1 MAKSLT
7 QMAANIVAAQAS
19 HVSMSAD
26 EMDAALKKVFEA
38 LNQIKVIEET
48 PAGEAVDDELARLR
62 ANPMKSIQRTYVI
75 NLEDGSKYKQITAKT
90 LAKFGLT
97 AREYRKKWGFS
108 ARQPLSSKALSA
120 KRRKVAKDLGLADKL
135 AAARMARS
143 KAAAEKKAAPAKKKK
158 AAPAKKKKAAP
169 AKKKKAAPAKK
180 KKAAP
185 AKKKKAAPAKK
196 KKAAPAKKKKRTVA
210 KKKRAP
216 AKKKKAPAKK
226 KRAPAKKKKAASK
239 RKKA

>member
-48 PAGEAVDDELARLR
+48 PAGEAIDDELARLR

-143 KAAAEKKAAPAKKKK
+143 KAAVEKKAAAE
-158 AAPAKKKKAAP
+158 
-169 AKKKKAAPAKK
+169 

>member
-7 QMAANIVAAQAS
+7 QMAADIVAAQAS

-38 LNQIKVIEET
+38 LNQIKIIEET

-62 ANPMKSIQRTYVI
+62 ANPIKSIQRTYVI
-75 NLEDGSKYKQITAKT
+75 NLEDGSKYKQLTAKT

-108 ARQPLSSKALSA
+108 ARQPLSSKSLSA
-120 KRRKVAKDLGLADKL
+120 QRRKVAKDLGLADKL
-135 AAARMARS
+135 AAARMAKS
-143 KAAAEKKAAPAKKKK
+143 KSAAKKK
-158 AAPAKKKKAAP
+158 AAPAA
-169 AKKKKAAPAKK
+169 
-180 KKAAP
+180 
-185 AKKKKAAPAKK
+185 K
-196 KKAAPAKKKKRTVA
+196 KKAAPAKKKKRAVA

-216 AKKKKAPAKK
+216 ARKKIAPVKK
-226 KRAPAKKKKAASK
+226 KRAPARKKKAASK

>member
-62 ANPMKSIQRTYVI
+62 ANPIKSIQRTYVI

-108 ARQPLSSKALSA
+108 ARQPLSAKALSA

-135 AAARMARS
+135 AAARLARS
-143 KAAAEKKAAPAKKKK
+143 KTAAERKAAPATEGKAMPAKKKKAAPVKKKKAAPAKKKAAVAKKK

-180 KKAAP
+180 K
-185 AKKKKAAPAKK
+185 
-196 KKAAPAKKKKRTVA
+196 
-210 KKKRAP
+210 RAP

-226 KRAPAKKKKAASK
+226 KKAASK
-239 RKKA
+239 RKKG

>member
-7 QMAANIVAAQAS
+7 QMAADIVAAQAS

-26 EMDAALKKVFEA
+26 EMNAALKKVFEA

-143 KAAAEKKAAPAKKKK
+143 KAAAER
-158 AAPAKKKKAAP
+158 
-169 AKKKKAAPAKK
+169 
-180 KKAAP
+180 
-185 AKKKKAAPAKK
+185 KAAPAKK

-226 KRAPAKKKKAASK
+226 KKAASK

>member
-62 ANPMKSIQRTYVI
+62 ANPMKSIQRTHVI

-158 AAPAKKKKAAP
+158 RA
-169 AKKKKAAPAKK
+169 
-180 KKAAP
+180 
-185 AKKKKAAPAKK
+185 
-196 KKAAPAKKKKRTVA
+196 VA

>member
-7 QMAANIVAAQAS
+7 QMAADIVAAQAS

-97 AREYRKKWGFS
+97 AREYRKKWGLPDDYPMVAPKYAAQRS
-108 ARQPLSSKALSA
+108 ELA
-120 KRRKVAKDLGLADKL
+120 KKIGLGKGAAGRRRGRK
-135 AAARMARS
+135 
-143 KAAAEKKAAPAKKKK
+143 KAAA
-158 AAPAKKKKAAP
+158 
-169 AKKKKAAPAKK
+169 
-180 KKAAP
+180 
-185 AKKKKAAPAKK
+185 
-196 KKAAPAKKKKRTVA
+196 
-210 KKKRAP
+210 
-216 AKKKKAPAKK
+216 
-226 KRAPAKKKKAASK
+226 
-239 RKKA
+239 

>member
-1 MAKSLT
+1 MRRLSMAKSLT

-38 LNQIKVIEET
+38 LKQIKVIEET

-120 KRRKVAKDLGLADKL
+120 KRRKVAKDLGLGDKL

-143 KAAAEKKAAPAKKKK
+143 KAAVE
-158 AAPAKKKKAAP
+158 
-169 AKKKKAAPAKK
+169 
-180 KKAAP
+180 
-185 AKKKKAAPAKK
+185 KKAAPAKK

-239 RKKA
+239 RKKG

>member
-7 QMAANIVAAQAS
+7 QMAADIVAAQAS

-26 EMDAALKKVFEA
+26 EMNAALKKVFEA

-108 ARQPLSSKALSA
+108 ARQPLSAKALSA

-143 KAAAEKKAAPAKKKK
+143 KAAAEN
-158 AAPAKKKKAAP
+158 
-169 AKKKKAAPAKK
+169 KAAPAKK

-196 KKAAPAKKKKRTVA
+196 KKAAPAKKKKRAVA

-226 KRAPAKKKKAASK
+226 KRAASK

>member
-7 QMAANIVAAQAS
+7 QMAADIVAAQAS

-26 EMDAALKKVFEA
+26 EMDEALKKVFEA
-38 LNQIKVIEET
+38 LNQIKALEET

-62 ANPMKSIQRTYVI
+62 ANPIKSIQRTYVI
-75 NLEDGSKYKQITAKT
+75 NLEDGSKYKQLTAKT

-97 AREYRKKWGFS
+97 AKEYRKKWGFS
-108 ARQPLSSKALSA
+108 ARQPLSAKSLSA

-143 KAAAEKKAAPAKKKK
+143 EAAA
-158 AAPAKKKKAAP
+158 
-169 AKKKKAAPAKK
+169 K

-210 KKKRAP
+210 KKKKAP
-216 AKKKKAPAKK
+216 AKKKK
-226 KRAPAKKKKAASK
+226 APAKKKKAASK

>member
-158 AAPAKKKKAAP
+158 AT
-169 AKKKKAAPAKK
+169 
-180 KKAAP
+180 P

-196 KKAAPAKKKKRTVA
+196 KKAAPAKKKKRAVA

>member
-7 QMAANIVAAQAS
+7 QMAADIVAAQAS

-26 EMDAALKKVFEA
+26 EMDEALKKVFEA
-38 LNQIKVIEET
+38 LNQIKAIEET
-48 PAGEAVDDELARLR
+48 PAGEAVDEELARLR
-62 ANPMKSIQRTYVI
+62 TNPIKSIQRTYVI
-75 NLEDGSKYKQITAKT
+75 NLEDGSMYKQLTAKT

-108 ARQPLSSKALSA
+108 ARQPLSAKSLSA

-143 KAAAEKKAAPAKKKK
+143 KAAAKKRAAPAKKKK

-169 AKKKKAAPAKK
+169 AKKKKASPAKK

-185 AKKKKAAPAKK
+185 AKKKKA
-196 KKAAPAKKKKRTVA
+196 
-210 KKKRAP
+210 
-216 AKKKKAPAKK
+216 
-226 KRAPAKKKKAASK
+226 PAKKKKAASK

>member
-7 QMAANIVAAQAS
+7 QMAADIVAAQAS

-135 AAARMARS
+135 AAARLARS
-143 KAAAEKKAAPAKKKK
+143 KAAVE
-158 AAPAKKKKAAP
+158 
-169 AKKKKAAPAKK
+169 
-180 KKAAP
+180 
-185 AKKKKAAPAKK
+185 KKAAPAKK

>member
-1 MAKSLT
+1 MRRLSMAKSLT

-97 AREYRKKWGFS
+97 AKEYRKKWGFS
-108 ARQPLSSKALSA
+108 ARQPLSAKALSA

-135 AAARMARS
+135 AAARLARS
-143 KAAAEKKAAPAKKKK
+143 KTAAERKAAPATEGKAMPAKKKKAAPAKKKAAVAKKK

-169 AKKKKAAPAKK
+169 AKKK
-180 KKAAP
+180 
-185 AKKKKAAPAKK
+185 
-196 KKAAPAKKKKRTVA
+196 
-210 KKKRAP
+210 RAP

-226 KRAPAKKKKAASK
+226 KKAASK
-239 RKKA
+239 RKKG

>member
-7 QMAANIVAAQAS
+7 QMAADIVAAQAS

-38 LNQIKVIEET
+38 LKEIKVIEET

-75 NLEDGSKYKQITAKT
+75 NLEDGSKYKQLTAKT

-108 ARQPLSSKALSA
+108 ARQALSAKSLSA
-120 KRRKVAKDLGLADKL
+120 KRRKVAKALGLADKL

-143 KAAAEKKAAPAKKKK
+143 KAAAKKKAAPTKKKK
-158 AAPAKKKKAAP
+158 AAPAKKKKALAKKKKAP
-169 AKKKKAAPAKK
+169 AKKKAAAKK
-180 KKAAP
+180 K
-185 AKKKKAAPAKK
+185 
-196 KKAAPAKKKKRTVA
+196 
-210 KKKRAP
+210 AP

-226 KRAPAKKKKAASK
+226 KRAPAKKKRAARK

>member
-1 MAKSLT
+1 
-7 QMAANIVAAQAS
+7 MAANIVAAQAS

-108 ARQPLSSKALSA
+108 ARQPLSAKALSA

-158 AAPAKKKKAAP
+158 AAPAKKKK
-169 AKKKKAAPAKK
+169 
-180 KKAAP
+180 
-185 AKKKKAAPAKK
+185 
-196 KKAAPAKKKKRTVA
+196 RTV
-210 KKKRAP
+210 
-216 AKKKKAPAKK
+216 AKK

>member
-7 QMAANIVAAQAS
+7 QMAADIVAAQAS

-62 ANPMKSIQRTYVI
+62 ANPVKSIQRTYVI
-75 NLEDGSKYKQITAKT
+75 NLEDGSKYKQLTAKT

-108 ARQPLSSKALSA
+108 ARQALSAKSLSA
-120 KRRKVAKDLGLADKL
+120 KRRKVAKALGLADKL

-143 KAAAEKKAAPAKKKK
+143 KAAAERKAAPAAEEKAAPAKKKAAPSKKKKAAPSKKKAAPSKKK
-158 AAPAKKKKAAP
+158 AAPAKKK
-169 AKKKKAAPAKK
+169 
-180 KKAAP
+180 
-185 AKKKKAAPAKK
+185 
-196 KKAAPAKKKKRTVA
+196 
-210 KKKRAP
+210 RAP
-216 AKKKKAPAKK
+216 AKKRKAPAKK
-226 KRAPAKKKKAASK
+226 KRAPAKKKKAPSK

>member
-62 ANPMKSIQRTYVI
+62 GNPMKSIQRTYVI

-158 AAPAKKKKAAP
+158 AAPAKS
-169 AKKKKAAPAKK
+169 
-180 KKAAP
+180 
-185 AKKKKAAPAKK
+185 
-196 KKAAPAKKKKRTVA
+196 KKRTVA

-226 KRAPAKKKKAASK
+226 KRAPAKKKRAPARKKKAASK
-239 RKKA
+239 RKKV

>member
-7 QMAANIVAAQAS
+7 QMAADIVAAQAS

-38 LNQIKVIEET
+38 LKEIKVIEET

-75 NLEDGSKYKQITAKT
+75 NLEDGSKYKQLTAKT

-108 ARQPLSSKALSA
+108 ARQALSAKSLSA
-120 KRRKVAKDLGLADKL
+120 KRRKVAKALGLADKL

-143 KAAAEKKAAPAKKKK
+143 KAAAKKK
-158 AAPAKKKKAAP
+158 A
-169 AKKKKAAPAKK
+169 
-180 KKAAP
+180 
-185 AKKKKAAPAKK
+185 
-196 KKAAPAKKKKRTVA
+196 
-210 KKKRAP
+210 AP

-226 KRAPAKKKKAASK
+226 KKAPARKKKAAAKKKAPAKKKAAKKKKAPAKKKRAARK

>member
-48 PAGEAVDDELARLR
+48 PAGEAIDDELARLR

-143 KAAAEKKAAPAKKKK
+143 KAAAEKKAAPAAEKK
-158 AAPAKKKKAAP
+158 AAPAAE
-169 AKKKKAAPAKK
+169 KKAAPAKK

>member
-48 PAGEAVDDELARLR
+48 PAGEAIDDELARLR

-143 KAAAEKKAAPAKKKK
+143 KAAVE
-158 AAPAKKKKAAP
+158 
-169 AKKKKAAPAKK
+169 
-180 KKAAP
+180 
-185 AKKKKAAPAKK
+185 KKAAPAKK

-216 AKKKKAPAKK
+216 AKKK
-226 KRAPAKKKKAASK
+226 RAPAKKKKAASK

>member
-1 MAKSLT
+1 MRRLSMAKSLT
-7 QMAANIVAAQAS
+7 QMAADIVAAQAS

-62 ANPMKSIQRTYVI
+62 ANPIKSIQRTYVI
-75 NLEDGSKYKQITAKT
+75 NLEDGSKYKQLTAKT

-108 ARQPLSSKALSA
+108 ARQPLSSKSLSA
-120 KRRKVAKDLGLADKL
+120 QRRKVAKDLGLADKL
-135 AAARMARS
+135 AAARMAKS
-143 KAAAEKKAAPAKKKK
+143 KSAAKKK
-158 AAPAKKKKAAP
+158 AAPAA
-169 AKKKKAAPAKK
+169 
-180 KKAAP
+180 
-185 AKKKKAAPAKK
+185 K
-196 KKAAPAKKKKRTVA
+196 KKAAPAKKKKRAVA

-216 AKKKKAPAKK
+216 ARKKIAPAKK
-226 KRAPAKKKKAASK
+226 KRAPARKKKAPVKKKRAPARKKKAASK

>member
-1 MAKSLT
+1 MRRLSMAKSLT

-143 KAAAEKKAAPAKKKK
+143 KAAAEKR
-158 AAPAKKKKAAP
+158 
-169 AKKKKAAPAKK
+169 
-180 KKAAP
+180 
-185 AKKKKAAPAKK
+185 AAPAKK
-196 KKAAPAKKKKRTVA
+196 KKAAPAKKKKRTVS

-226 KRAPAKKKKAASK
+226 KRAPARKKKAASK
-239 RKKA
+239 RKKV